1 MAIILPHGV
10 LFRGGKEEVIR
21 KELIKK
27 DYIDAI
33 IGLPANLFYSTG
45 IPVCIIVLKK
55 CRKNDKIL
63 FINASSEEHYE
74 KGKRQNYLREED
86 VEKIIEAYKS
96 RATESRYAREVSL
109 SEIKE
114 NGYNL
119 NITRYVNLSKDE
131 EIVDLTAVCSSLE
144 EIEKEIV
151 ATRDEHNK
159 FLRELGL
166 KEIK

>member
-1 MAIILPHGV
+1 M
-10 LFRGGKEEVIR
+10 
-21 KELIKK
+21 
-27 DYIDAI
+27 
-33 IGLPANLFYSTG
+33 
-45 IPVCIIVLKK
+45 CIIVLKK

-86 VEKIIEAYKS
+86 VEKIIKAYKS

-131 EIVDLTAVCSSLE
+131 EIVDLAAVQAKLVD
-144 EIEKEIV
+144 IEKEITT
-151 ATRDEHNK
+151 ARDEHNK

-166 KEIK
+166 KEIM